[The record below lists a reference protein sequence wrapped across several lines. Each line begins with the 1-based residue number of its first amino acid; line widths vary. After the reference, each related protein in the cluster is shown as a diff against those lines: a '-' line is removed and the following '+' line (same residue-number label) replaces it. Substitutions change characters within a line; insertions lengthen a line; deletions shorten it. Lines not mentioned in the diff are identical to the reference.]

1 MQDQSSESKSTK
13 KKILRR
19 VWFWILVGLVVVG
32 TLFFIMLPVGIDYGI
47 EQYLENQGADEVI
60 VEDVDFNPFT
70 RRLTLTGMR
79 VKIGTQT
86 ALNIPEA
93 TFIIDWSAFI
103 HKRFVLERF
112 NISDTELVIKE
123 LSDGRWKIGGIDL
136 PDQKETSEPSSWNFG
151 LQEVTVTNSKIK
163 FISSQLSSDLK
174 IEQAR
179 ISKLSSWIP
188 ERKARLEFE
197 GQLNEGKL
205 QLQMDLSPFANDV
218 TAAGR
223 IKLKGLSLAPFAQ
236 LLKPHLKSL
245 EGRLDADLTIET
257 RQTADTGFSHTQKG
271 VLSLHQARTR
281 IEDTD
286 FSNKSVSWDGTVRI
300 DIPKTAET
308 LKIAANGRLNGSQFA
323 MASQNDNPQIQQE
336 DLSWE
341 GKANYE
347 QTPAA
352 ANLNVD
358 SILTLQNTRVNAPEV
373 KLAEEKL
380 NWKGTVQFSSTQKAG
395 EQRIS
400 TNGNLTSGPLT
411 INLPQENL
419 NLTQAGLDWHGKF
432 DYAREKTS
440 TNMNADGQMGLLD
453 VKMDSP
459 ELKFA
464 EEKLNWN
471 GTIQF
476 SSTAETDGQRI
487 VADGKMN
494 GGHLLM
500 RLFDQKLNF
509 EYSDLAWKGR
519 LDSGATNDFG
529 SLSAEGDLRLKN
541 VQIDY
546 PENKL
551 NLLNSNGVAL
561 QAIKVKGMDDIR
573 VTDVTFDALNL
584 VTPEKTENSSS
595 APTPLFSTQRVTI
608 QNIQLKKSKDL
619 SIGAVKLKDIKA
631 SLHRNKEGQLSAI
644 SRLEAIRTD
653 LFSSDP
659 KKQTAAKDQAKP
671 KTASKKEP
679 NGFGFRIG
687 QLEITGDN
695 LVRFEDESVSPAF
708 SIDLKILEAG
718 VSDLDSSQP
727 QQSASITLKIS
738 DTEDARIS
746 LDGNIQPFAKQLS
759 LDWNGKIES
768 LDLPPLSPYVIQNT
782 GFSFISGEMQ
792 ADIPLK
798 ITQNELNGAIN
809 LTLYNPEVKSV
820 KAPDP
825 ENGEKGKIQLSM
837 SLDSALK
844 LLRDKQN
851 NVKLNIPISGDISDP
866 QFSVAEAF
874 NKVLAQTLQTS
885 ALSYLKF
892 MLGPY
897 GIGISL
903 AEMAIEH
910 ASKIRLNP
918 ISFSPGNAD
927 LDEAA
932 IDYLKRVGAI
942 LKEHPEVQVVV
953 CGVATESDRAAL
965 NGSPSEKVDESDKA
979 DKDKTG
985 PQKEPAASTSTDA
998 ALVALAK
1005 NRSKRIEE
1013 QLVKVHAIAV
1023 KRIIGCK
1030 SQIDK
1035 NADARPRA
1043 DLAI

>member
-1 MQDQSSESKSTK
+1 
-13 KKILRR
+13 
-19 VWFWILVGLVVVG
+19 
-32 TLFFIMLPVGIDYGI
+32 
-47 EQYLENQGADEVI
+47 
-60 VEDVDFNPFT
+60 
-70 RRLTLTGMR
+70 
-79 VKIGTQT
+79 
-86 ALNIPEA
+86 
-93 TFIIDWSAFI
+93 
-103 HKRFVLERF
+103 
-112 NISDTELVIKE
+112 
-123 LSDGRWKIGGIDL
+123 
-136 PDQKETSEPSSWNFG
+136 
-151 LQEVTVTNSKIK
+151 
-163 FISSQLSSDLK
+163 
-174 IEQAR
+174 
-179 ISKLSSWIP
+179 
-188 ERKARLEFE
+188 
-197 GQLNEGKL
+197 
-205 QLQMDLSPFANDV
+205 
-218 TAAGR
+218 
-223 IKLKGLSLAPFAQ
+223 
-236 LLKPHLKSL
+236 
-245 EGRLDADLTIET
+245 
-257 RQTADTGFSHTQKG
+257 
-271 VLSLHQARTR
+271 
-281 IEDTD
+281 
-286 FSNKSVSWDGTVRI
+286 
-300 DIPKTAET
+300 
-308 LKIAANGRLNGSQFA
+308 
-323 MASQNDNPQIQQE
+323 
-336 DLSWE
+336 
-341 GKANYE
+341 
-347 QTPAA
+347 
-352 ANLNVD
+352 
-358 SILTLQNTRVNAPEV
+358 
-373 KLAEEKL
+373 
-380 NWKGTVQFSSTQKAG
+380 
-395 EQRIS
+395 
-400 TNGNLTSGPLT
+400 
-411 INLPQENL
+411 
-419 NLTQAGLDWHGKF
+419 
-432 DYAREKTS
+432 
-440 TNMNADGQMGLLD
+440 
-453 VKMDSP
+453 
-459 ELKFA
+459 
-464 EEKLNWN
+464 
-471 GTIQF
+471 
-476 SSTAETDGQRI
+476 
-487 VADGKMN
+487 
-494 GGHLLM
+494 
-500 RLFDQKLNF
+500 
-509 EYSDLAWKGR
+509 
-519 LDSGATNDFG
+519 
-529 SLSAEGDLRLKN
+529 
-541 VQIDY
+541 
-546 PENKL
+546 
-551 NLLNSNGVAL
+551 
-561 QAIKVKGMDDIR
+561 
-573 VTDVTFDALNL
+573 
-584 VTPEKTENSSS
+584 
-595 APTPLFSTQRVTI
+595 
-608 QNIQLKKSKDL
+608 
-619 SIGAVKLKDIKA
+619 
-631 SLHRNKEGQLSAI
+631 
-644 SRLEAIRTD
+644 
-653 LFSSDP
+653 
-659 KKQTAAKDQAKP
+659 
-671 KTASKKEP
+671 
-679 NGFGFRIG
+679 
-687 QLEITGDN
+687 
-695 LVRFEDESVSPAF
+695 VRFEDESVSPAF